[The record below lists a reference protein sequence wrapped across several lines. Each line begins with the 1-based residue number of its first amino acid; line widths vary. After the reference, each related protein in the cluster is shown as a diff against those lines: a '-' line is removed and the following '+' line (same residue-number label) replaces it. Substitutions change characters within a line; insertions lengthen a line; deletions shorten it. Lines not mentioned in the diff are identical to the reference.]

1 MTGRYRWIVPEVR
14 KSIATLC
21 DLVIPWFAKT
31 ITNVAPII
39 STFYTSDIKD
49 IFVGSQSQNEL
60 ACVNRRWG
68 SPPILNRN
76 ATIKNTLR
84 WGLRV
89 YLHQAS
95 ASTLRQLCDGAGDSV
110 LTEWTGSRLGLQPIF
125 KWHCCL
131 QWEQITSVMTESS
144 QRWHWHLV

>member
-60 ACVNRRWG
+60 ACVNRR
-68 SPPILNRN
+68 
-76 ATIKNTLR
+76 
-84 WGLRV
+84 
-89 YLHQAS
+89 
-95 ASTLRQLCDGAGDSV
+95 
-110 LTEWTGSRLGLQPIF
+110 
-125 KWHCCL
+125 
-131 QWEQITSVMTESS
+131 
-144 QRWHWHLV
+144 